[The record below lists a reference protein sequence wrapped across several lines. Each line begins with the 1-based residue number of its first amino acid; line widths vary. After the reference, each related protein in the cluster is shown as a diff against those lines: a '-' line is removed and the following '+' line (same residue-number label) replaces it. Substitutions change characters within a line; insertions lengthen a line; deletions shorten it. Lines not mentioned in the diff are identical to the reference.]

1 MAIETKPSTQA
12 PVVAAS
18 TEVAVETPASRSGG
32 KSKKKKVS
40 KEAKPLERLDRDL
53 SKAERRVAK
62 AILLG
67 VESWQNNSK
76 KSSKKKRDGA
86 MRDALKN
93 GVRAYS
99 KFVDH
104 AAKVPGDVI
113 SLLYPYK
120 S

>member
-1 MAIETKPSTQA
+1 VAIETKPSTQA
-12 PVVAAS
+12 PVAAAN
-18 TEVAVETPASRSGG
+18 EVAVETPASRST

-40 KEAKPLERLDRDL
+40 KEAKPFERLDRDL

-113 SLLYPYK
+113 SMLYPYK